1 MVALS
6 ILIVHDGRV
15 SNSLKSVLA
24 MSRFCS
30 TNGGSSMTA
39 AFAESKKFYGWKA
52 LATTAVMYFAMTGL
66 LLYSFPV
73 FLPFLCEAFGWSRA
87 SVSWANSLAMVVAGV
102 ASPLAGICIA
112 RYGARLVIV
121 VGGIL
126 SILCFI
132 FVSFHTQLWELYF
145 AYGVLLGT
153 GCCFCGMLAMTTIAN
168 NWFVKKRPLALSILL
183 TSGGLGGLVMVS
195 FIMALINRY
204 GWRYAYLV
212 IAAFTLLLL
221 VILPALL
228 VKNKPEDLGQV
239 PDGIRAD
246 EGKAAG
252 SSAMGIDAA
261 PVDFTAAE
269 ALRTASFWFLTLFGT
284 CYMFGMQGFMLHQ
297 VAFLLDI
304 KISSAIAAAAY
315 STFVGISAVGRL
327 SIGFLGLKYPT
338 RRLFILSTLLLISG
352 MVLFLWSESLPMIFV
367 SNSIVGLGMGAAYVA
382 MMNIVPLYFGK
393 THYPKIMGF
402 AMPFLTIIGS
412 LGSPLTGW
420 IRDIT
425 GSYMLAWKIAILVLI
440 IGLISILLARPPVH
454 PSLRKGPVASMAA

>member
-1 MVALS
+1 
-6 ILIVHDGRV
+6 
-15 SNSLKSVLA
+15 
-24 MSRFCS
+24 
-30 TNGGSSMTA
+30 MTA
-39 AFAESKKFYGWKA
+39 AAAAPIKFYGWKA
-52 LATTAVMYFAMTGL
+52 LAATAVMYFAMTGL

-87 SVSWANSLAMVVAGV
+87 SVSWANSLAMVVAGI

-121 VGGIL
+121 IGGIL
-126 SILCFI
+126 SILCFV
-132 FVSFHTQLWELYF
+132 FVSFHTRLWELYF
-145 AYGVLLGT
+145 AYGALLGT
-153 GCCFCGMLAMTTIAN
+153 GCCFCGILAMTTIAN

-195 FIMALINRY
+195 FIMALIDRY
-204 GWRYAYLV
+204 GWRHAYLV

-221 VILPALL
+221 VILPAML

-239 PDGIRAD
+239 PDGIPAED
-246 EGKAAG
+246 KKTTEP
-252 SSAMGIDAA
+252 SAKSIYAT

-304 KISSAIAAAAY
+304 KISSAMAAAAY

-327 SIGFLGLKYPT
+327 SMGFLGLKYPT
-338 RRLFILSTLLLISG
+338 RSLFIIATLLLISG
-352 MVLFLWSESLPMIFV
+352 MVLFLWAESLPMVFV
-367 SNSIVGLGMGAAYVA
+367 CNSIVGIGMGATYVA
-382 MMNIVPLYFGK
+382 MMNIMPLYFGK
-393 THYPKIMGF
+393 THYPKIMGY

-425 GSYMLAWKIAILVLI
+425 GGYMLAWKIAVLVLL
-440 IGLISILLARPPVH
+440 IGLVSILLARPPIH
-454 PSLRKGPVASMAA
+454 PSLRKDPAASIAA